1 MSQTT
6 TREKNE
12 KAEPLTNET
21 PHPLASLIGAWKDTE
36 KLKTLMERVEAYRH
50 EVEVKERGA
59 KG

>member
-1 MSQTT
+1 M
-6 TREKNE
+6 
-12 KAEPLTNET
+12 TNET